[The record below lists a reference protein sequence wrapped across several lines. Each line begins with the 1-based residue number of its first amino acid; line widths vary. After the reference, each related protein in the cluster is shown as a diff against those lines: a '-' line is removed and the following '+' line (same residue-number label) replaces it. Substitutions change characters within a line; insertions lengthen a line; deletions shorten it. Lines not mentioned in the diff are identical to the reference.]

1 MKLNLKLYEKTG
13 PSRSKE
19 PSVSFVAKG
28 MRFNVATVDRYLKGK
43 KAIELLWDGENQ
55 VVGFKF
61 ISKETDNSFPI
72 RTYRQSKSPLATISC
87 TRFLID
93 NKIHDIL
100 KNKKTY
106 KLEEYEDILIAKLG
120 GSAQ

>member
-13 PSRSKE
+13 PSRSME

-28 MRFNVATVDRYLKGK
+28 MRFNVATVERYLKGK
-43 KAIELLWDGENQ
+43 KAAELLWDEKNQ
-55 VVGFKF
+55 VLGFRF

-100 KNKKTY
+100 KNKKTFR
-106 KLEEYEDILIAKLG
+106 LEEYEDVVIANLG
-120 GSAQ
+120 GGAP

>member
-13 PSRSKE
+13 PSRSKD

-28 MRFNVATVDRYLKGK
+28 MRFNVATVERYLKEK
-43 KAIELLWDGENQ
+43 KAVELLWDEKNQ
-55 VVGFKF
+55 VLGFRF
-61 ISKETDNSFPI
+61 MSKETDNSFPI

-93 NKIHDIL
+93 NKIHDVL

-106 KLEEYEDILIAKLG
+106 KLEEYEDIVIANLG
-120 GSAQ
+120 GGAP